1 MIDAKLIDLLRSD
14 GHTLVVSSQE
24 IRCFNGRGVKDLLR
38 LLREEPEM
46 LHGANVA
53 DKVVGKA
60 AAALMVLGRVNEVYA
75 EKISVSAVAL
85 LAKHDIILQYSE
97 RVPYITNRDGTGLCP
112 LEQACGSLSE
122 PEDIFYAIQRTLEK
136 MKLNSKTITDNK

>member
-1 MIDAKLIDLLRSD
+1 MRALRTEKNRAEHKTFSAVNWIW
-14 GHTLVVSSQE
+14 G
-24 IRCFNGRGVKDLLR
+24 I
-38 LLREEPEM
+38 
-46 LHGANVA
+46 
-53 DKVVGKA
+53 A

-136 MKLNSKTITDNK
+136 MMLNSKTITDYK